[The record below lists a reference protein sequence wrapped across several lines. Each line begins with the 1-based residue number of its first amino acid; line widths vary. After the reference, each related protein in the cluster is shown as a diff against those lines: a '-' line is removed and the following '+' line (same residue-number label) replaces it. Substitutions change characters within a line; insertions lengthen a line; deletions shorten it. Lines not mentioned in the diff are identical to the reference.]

1 MKKATVVLSLLLLN
15 SVSAPSLAK
24 FAAVEVVNVPISRIL
39 NNLQSRVSAAGN
51 ATDKAR
57 LEFQIGR
64 LHSMAYARR
73 TELAPT
79 AKRDSSTEGSEPL
92 QPWYGYTFSDYKQF
106 YVEPGQKPEKIS
118 LAKKHLT
125 EAIKH
130 LRAACTLDPKL
141 DAAKLGLAWCLQQAG
156 ENKKALLL
164 YREIF
169 KTAYEKERSNSDGF
183 RGTSITAE
191 TAGYMEQILDPKAD
205 AVELADLTAKKKEVG
220 SGFRKVTP
228 IVVPL
233 RADVATEDL
242 MISHRVVFD
251 LDGNGPRAYGAW
263 PTGSAGWLV
272 FDGDDSGRIESGLKL
287 FGCSTFWIFW
297 KDGYEAL
304 SALDADNDGILRGA
318 EADGLKIWR
327 DSNLNGISEPGEVKT
342 LEECGIEALSCRST
356 QAPNGMLYSSAGVI
370 FKSGR
375 TASTFDWMVDQVE

>member
-1 MKKATVVLSLLLLN
+1 MKKATIVLSLLLLN
-15 SVSAPSLAK
+15 SFSAASFAK

-39 NNLQSRVSAAGN
+39 NNLQSRVSSTGN

-79 AKRDSSTEGSEPL
+79 AKRDSSTEESASL
-92 QPWYGYTFSDYKQF
+92 QPWYGHTFSDYKQF
-106 YVEPGQKPEKIS
+106 YVEQGQKPEKID
-118 LAKKHLT
+118 LAKKHLA

-130 LRAACTLDPKL
+130 LRAACTLDPKM
-141 DAAKLGLAWCLQQAG
+141 DAAKLGLAWCLQQSG
-156 ENKKALLL
+156 DNKSALPL

-169 KTAYEKERSNSDGF
+169 KTAYEKEKNNSDGF

-205 AVELADLTAKKKEVG
+205 AAELADLAAKKKEVG
-220 SGFRKVTP
+220 TGFRKVTP

-233 RADVATEDL
+233 RADVAAEDL
-242 MISHRVVFD
+242 MASHRVVFD

-263 PTGSAGWLV
+263 PTSSAGWLV

-304 SALDADNDGILRGA
+304 SALDSDNDGFVRGA
-318 EADGLKIWR
+318 EAQDLKIWS
-327 DSNLNGISEPGEVKT
+327 DSNQNGISEAGEVRT
-342 LEECGIEALSCRST
+342 LAECSIEALSCRAS
-356 QAPNGMLYSSAGVI
+356 QAPNGMLHSERGVV
-370 FKSGR
+370 FTSGA
-375 TASTFDWMVDQVE
+375 TGTTYDWLVNQVP